1 MTIDEFKIIA
11 RQQEQARKE
20 AIPNFIK
27 AFNTLKEFG
36 IDVGYYNRYSGYTRL
51 FDAEEFCFKK

>member
-1 MTIDEFKIIA
+1 MTIDEFKMIA
-11 RQQEQARKE
+11 HQQKQARKE

-36 IDVGYYNRYSGYTRL
+36 IDVGYYNQYSGYTRL
-51 FDAEEFCFKK
+51 FDAKEFCFKE